1 MGAGIFIS
9 ATHFLFST
17 SRIFRKKD
25 IVPAYSIEWKMLAAK
40 GAPPESEI
48 KYKQKA
54 QKDRAADKMFKGPK
68 STYHQHTHYKN
79 SFEQSHLKRYL
90 HVCSP

>member
-1 MGAGIFIS
+1 
-9 ATHFLFST
+9 
-17 SRIFRKKD
+17 
-25 IVPAYSIEWKMLAAK
+25 MLAAK
-40 GAPPESEI
+40 GTPPESEI

-68 STYHQHTHYKN
+68 STYHQHTCYKN